1 MFEKVMVLAYTNY
14 LDVFDVE
21 GRISVFKLQHFDC
34 SLYNEGYLET

>member
-21 GRISVFKLQHFDC
+21 GRISVFKLHFDC